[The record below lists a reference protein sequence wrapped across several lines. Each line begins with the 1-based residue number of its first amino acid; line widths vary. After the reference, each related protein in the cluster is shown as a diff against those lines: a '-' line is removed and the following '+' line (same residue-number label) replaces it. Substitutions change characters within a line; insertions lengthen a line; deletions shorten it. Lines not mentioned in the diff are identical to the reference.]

1 MRGGALQFLPRVLDL
16 ALVAALAATLAWWTW
31 ALAAPAAVAASSY
44 AAPAAPASGDGARLR
59 NLFGAPAAATPAA
72 GPLRLVGVASPRQAI
87 FALQGEKPRAARP
100 GEEIVPGTIL
110 REVHRDHAVVERAG
124 VLERLSLE
132 RTAAGRDAR
141 R

>member
-1 MRGGALQFLPRVLDL
+1 MKGGALQFFPRVLDL
-16 ALVAALAATLAWWTW
+16 ALAAALAATLAWWTW

-44 AAPAAPASGDGARLR
+44 AAPAAPAAADGARLR
-59 NLFGAPAAATPAA
+59 NLFGAPRAATPAAA

-110 REVHRDHAVVERAG
+110 REVHRDHAVVERGG
-124 VLERLSLE
+124 VLERLGLE
-132 RTAAGRDAR
+132 RDAR

>member
-1 MRGGALQFLPRVLDL
+1 MRFFFPAALDF

-31 ALAAPAAVAASSY
+31 ALAAPAAVAAPSY
-44 AAPAAPASGDGARLR
+44 AAPAALEAADAARLR
-59 NLFGAPAAATPAA
+59 GLFGAPRAAPAAA
-72 GPLRLVGVASPRQAI
+72 GPLRLVGVVSPRQAL

-110 REVHRDHAVVERAG
+110 REVHRDHAVVERNG
-124 VLERLSLE
+124 TVERLGLERN
-132 RTAAGRDAR
+132 AR

>member
-1 MRGGALQFLPRVLDL
+1 MRFFFPAALDF

-31 ALAAPAAVAASSY
+31 ALAAPAAVAAPSY
-44 AAPAAPASGDGARLR
+44 AAPAVLEAADAARLR
-59 NLFGAPAAATPAA
+59 GLFGAPRAAAA
-72 GPLRLVGVASPRQAI
+72 GPLRLVGVVSPRQAL

-110 REVHRDHAVVERAG
+110 REVHRDHAVVERNG
-124 VLERLSLE
+124 TVERLGLERN
-132 RTAAGRDAR
+132 AR

>member
-44 AAPAAPASGDGARLR
+44 AAPAAPAAPGARLR

-110 REVHRDHAVVERAG
+110 REVHRDHAVVERNGA
-124 VLERLSLE
+124 LERLGLE
-132 RTAAGRDAR
+132 RNAR

>member
-1 MRGGALQFLPRVLDL
+1 MRFFLSPAALEF
-16 ALVAALAATLAWWTW
+16 ALVAALAAALAWWTW

-44 AAPAAPASGDGARLR
+44 AAPAARPSGDGVRLR
-59 NLFGAPAAATPAA
+59 SLFGAPAAATPAAA

-110 REVHRDHAVVERAG
+110 REVHRDHAVVERNGA
-124 VLERLSLE
+124 LERLGLE
-132 RTAAGRDAR
+132 RDAR